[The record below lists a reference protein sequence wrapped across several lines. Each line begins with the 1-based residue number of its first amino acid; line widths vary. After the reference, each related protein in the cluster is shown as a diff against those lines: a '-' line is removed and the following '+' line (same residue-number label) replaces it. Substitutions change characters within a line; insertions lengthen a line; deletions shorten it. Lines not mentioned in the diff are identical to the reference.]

1 MLSKEQQEMVEDA
14 MWVVN
19 WVLKEQNLWG
29 NEDLRQDA
37 LLYLCRCAE
46 RFNEKAD
53 TKWTTY
59 AYKNISL
66 YVKRKNILES
76 MKNDMYKP
84 EEEKPSKVISADYME
99 TKALLKEVYSKCND
113 REKKI
118 LVLKLKGYK
127 IREIAEIMGISMPIV
142 KNDLMFIKR
151 KARKDE

>member
-1 MLSKEQQEMVEDA
+1 
-14 MWVVN
+14 
-19 WVLKEQNLWG
+19 
-29 NEDLRQDA
+29 
-37 LLYLCRCAE
+37 
-46 RFNEKAD
+46 
-53 TKWTTY
+53 
-59 AYKNISL
+59 
-66 YVKRKNILES
+66 

-84 EEEKPSKVISADYME
+84 EEEKPSKIISADYME

-151 KARKDE
+151 KEQKM